1 MQSEHEEH
9 ETYAAINR
17 VATMLYIE
25 RRAALFTLLF
35 SALMLLDVHSIKL
48 CVGSFIV
55 LWSLSFWMTRTDA
68 RMPKIIL
75 KSFFQA
81 SILCPFEH
89 K

>member
-1 MQSEHEEH
+1 MQQEHEEH

-48 CVGSFIV
+48 CVGSFIF
-55 LWSLSFWMTRTDA
+55 LWAISFWMTRTDA
-68 RMPKIIL
+68 RMPKIVL
-75 KSFFQA
+75 KSFFQP
-81 SILCPFEH
+81 SVLCAFKHE
-89 K
+89 

>member
-1 MQSEHEEH
+1 MLQEHEEH
-9 ETYAAINR
+9 ETYAAINK

-25 RRAALFTLLF
+25 RRAALLTLLL

-48 CVGSFIV
+48 CVGSFLI
-55 LWSLSFWMTRTDA
+55 LWSLSFWMTRTDT
-68 RMPKIIL
+68 RLPIILL

>member
-1 MQSEHEEH
+1 MQQDHEEH

-48 CVGSFIV
+48 CVGSFV
-55 LWSLSFWMTRTDA
+55 CLWTLSFWMTRTDA
-68 RMPKIIL
+68 RMPQIIL
-75 KSFFQA
+75 KSLTQA
-81 SILCPFEH
+81 SVLCAFKH

>member
-1 MQSEHEEH
+1 MQQEH

-48 CVGSFIV
+48 CIGSFIV
-55 LWSLSFWMTRTDA
+55 FWTLSFWMTRTDA
-68 RMPKIIL
+68 RLPKILL
-75 KSFFQA
+75 KSFFQP